1 MCFKTEEPAQLEST
15 NAKRVLGLDFGIH
28 NIVAGSDG
36 QIVSNAKRNCVKRKH
51 AYLRACL
58 QAKGTPSA
66 RRHLRCLSGKEARFS
81 LNENHVL
88 AKQIANLDYHT
99 FVIEDL
105 TNIRKNAKTWSKSLN
120 RKFANWTFAQLQF
133 FLEYKSIA
141 LGKKVVKV
149 DPKYTSQT
157 CNVCGHV
164 EQANRVKSK
173 FSCKSCGHSDHADLN
188 AAKNI
193 RDKFLAASTKP
204 AKQVAV
210 KQPNVLDL

>member
-1 MCFKTEEPAQLEST
+1 MLNQVTYDQAIT
-15 NAKRVLGLDFGIH
+15 NTRRALIETGCDNARIQ
-28 NIVAGSDG
+28 NI
-36 QIVSNAKRNCVKRKH
+36 
-51 AYLRACL
+51 
-58 QAKGTPSA
+58 
-66 RRHLRCLSGKEARFS
+66 
-81 LNENHVL
+81 
-88 AKQIANLDYHT
+88 
-99 FVIEDL
+99 
-105 TNIRKNAKTWSKSLN
+105 AKTICN
-120 RKFANWTFAQLQF
+120 I
-133 FLEYKSIA
+133 FLIDD
-141 LGKKVVKV
+141 LLKVVKV

-173 FSCKSCGHSDHADLN
+173 FSCKACGHSDHADLN